1 MLEIVIKYFFI
12 IFCSTYIFEKLKNI
26 ITNKKNMLINLIISL
41 ICSVAISFTR
51 ENYTHLTLIFIV
63 FLLDIFFC
71 IFYKSTLNKTI
82 SFSILSLGI
91 SYINYTISSIIIS
104 PIFYLL
110 SHNYYSN
117 KYLITTTFLFIGLT
131 QIITSYLLFKIKRF
145 KNGILSYETKITSDF
160 GILISVLILLIASL
174 FNNKNHNVTIGTILI
189 FSVLLIGILLLLWW
203 RRHITNIYIEKVNKR
218 NIEILETALDEQKA
232 KIKEL
237 KVQNEELSKIIHKD
251 NKMIP
256 AMNMAVEEI
265 LNCRSADEQKEK
277 SKSLLVQL
285 RVMSAERKGIVTEYE
300 VSNKNLPKTNISS
313 IDASLKYLLN
323 KANQK
328 NIAFDLILTA
338 NIAHYLKSVD
348 ENDLNTLILDLG
360 ENAIIATDEMDIRNI
375 LCVIG
380 VENESLCISFFDS
393 AKQFEL
399 NVVANMGIK
408 RITTHKKTGGSGIGL
423 MTVFEI
429 TQKHHASF
437 VIDECIDNDSYSK
450 CVSVCFDGMAQ
461 YRVNTERID
470 VISRLNMRDDVVLS
484 SKTYNS
490 SK

>member
-1 MLEIVIKYFFI
+1 MLQVVIKYSFI
-12 IFCSTYIFEKLKNI
+12 IFCCTYIFFKLQNRNI
-26 ITNKKNMLINLIISL
+26 DTMKIIPCIPFSIIISFMVYYVR
-41 ICSVAISFTR
+41 ISVPYF
-51 ENYTHLTLIFIV
+51 TLIFISIFIV
-63 FLLDIFFC
+63 IFFNFTNKQSLN
-71 IFYKSTLNKTI
+71 IIITLTSISLSISYLCYTTSNIIIVSLIYILFNKINPDNIKIITVLL
-82 SFSILSLGI
+82 SALLQMILS
-91 SYINYTISSIIIS
+91 
-104 PIFYLL
+104 
-110 SHNYYSN
+110 YY
-117 KYLITTTFLFIGLT
+117 
-131 QIITSYLLFKIKRF
+131 LFKIKRLKKGLTLF
-145 KNGILSYETKITSDF
+145 KSKLSNDIGLFISIL
-160 GILISVLILLIASL
+160 LILIASL
-174 FNNKNHNVTIGTILI
+174 FNNKINNNTLGIVIL
-189 FSVLLIGILLLLWW
+189 FSVIFIGLLLLLWW

-265 LNCRSADEQKEK
+265 LNCQSADEQKEK

-300 VSNKNLPKTNISS
+300 VSNKNLPKANISS

-348 ENDLNTLILDLG
+348 GNDLNTLILDLG

-393 AKQFEL
+393 AKQFEP

-484 SKTYNS
+484 IKTYNS

>member
-1 MLEIVIKYFFI
+1 MLGITIKYFFI
-12 IFCSTYIFEKLKNI
+12 IFCSIYTYKKLQNSKLSSFKLFISIIFSVI
-26 ITNKKNMLINLIISL
+26 VSL
-41 ICSVAISFTR
+41 TVCCTR
-51 ENYTHLTLIFIV
+51 NSLPYLTLIFIDISIV
-63 FLLDIFFC
+63 IFFYF
-71 IFYKSTLNKTI
+71 INKQSFNKIISLTTI
-82 SFSILSLGI
+82 SLGI
-91 SYINYTISSIIIS
+91 SYLCYSISNLTIGVVCYLTFHSLSPNILNLISYCIICS
-104 PIFYLL
+104 VQFIFIL
-110 SHNYYSN
+110 
-117 KYLITTTFLFIGLT
+117 
-131 QIITSYLLFKIKRF
+131 LLFKVNRF
-145 KNGILSYETKITSDF
+145 KKGLLIFEAKLSSDIGIF
-160 GILISVLILLIASL
+160 ISVFLILIASF
-174 FNNKNHNVTIGTILI
+174 FNNKLTSDTIGTILI

-203 RRHITNIYIEKVNKR
+203 RRYITNIYIEKVNKR

-265 LNCRSADEQKEK
+265 LNCQSADEQKEK

-393 AKQFEL
+393 AKQFEP